1 MRDFVSGRWLSIA
14 GLVGSLTIV
23 WSVSVLYDFPW
34 LTVLWVCLALS
45 TAAVLIGR
53 ASTPS
58 LAQVIN
64 GIEAEPING
73 RKKP

>member
-1 MRDFVSGRWLSIA
+1 MKDLVSGRR
-14 GLVGSLTIV
+14 
-23 WSVSVLYDFPW
+23 DFPW

-45 TAAVLIGR
+45 TTAVLIGR

-58 LAQVIN
+58 VAQVVI
-64 GIEAEPING
+64 GIEAEPSNG